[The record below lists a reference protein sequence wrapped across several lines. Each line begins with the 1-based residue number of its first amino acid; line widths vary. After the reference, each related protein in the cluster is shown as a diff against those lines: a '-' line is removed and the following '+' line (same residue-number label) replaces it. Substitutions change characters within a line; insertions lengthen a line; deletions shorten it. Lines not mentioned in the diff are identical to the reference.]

1 MKKKLGALDVKIQ
14 IGLIVVLAVVLG
26 FVGRMFLVNPQK
38 DQATALQ
45 TQLDDVNTQIAT
57 RTAQAQSSAKP
68 QPMEVADLFRLSK
81 AIPDREDM
89 PGIIL
94 TISQVARSAG
104 ISFDTIEPQDITP
117 IGNYRARKLHLTF
130 NGDFYSLS
138 DFLYRVR
145 NLVSVQ
151 RGRLIANGRLFS
163 VEKLQFSEAPSGF
176 PNIRANLTLSAFL
189 YGSGPTAAPPA
200 ASTTTST
207 DTTSTD
213 TTATTTPETPP
224 ATPEAAGAP

>member
-1 MKKKLGALDVKIQ
+1 VKKKLGALDVKIQ

-57 RTAQAQSSAKP
+57 RTAQAHSSAKP

-138 DFLYRVR
+138 DFLYRLR
-145 NLVSVQ
+145 SLVTVNDGKLDAS
-151 RGRLIANGRLFS
+151 GRLFT
-163 VEKLQFSEAPSGF
+163 VQNMTFTLGQNQF
-176 PNIRANLTLSAFL
+176 PNIAADITLNAYM
-189 YGSGPTAAPPA
+189 YGTGVAVAAPATTPPA
-200 ASTTTST
+200 TG
-207 DTTSTD
+207 
-213 TTATTTPETPP
+213 TATTETPP
-224 ATPEAAGAP
+224 AETPTPEGATAAGATP